1 MDINTYNS
9 NGVSITPL
17 EAVQTSKQLR
27 PFVCGHIHND
37 WRNIFNERNSDY
49 GTNTW
54 VDLGLRGLYGLLYSK
69 WQRIFNNPR
78 NWDAIVDVYG
88 YYVLAFI
95 YVKSLGVHMQWV
107 GCLENTTTIEE
118 LLEEGQY
125 YLWQCD
131 EINLTY
137 ACQWMNSMATF
148 LQEYCWES
156 HRE

>member
-1 MDINTYNS
+1 MIGVTY
-9 NGVSITPL
+9 L
-17 EAVQTSKQLR
+17 TSATVIMVLIL
-27 PFVCGHIHND
+27 G
-37 WRNIFNERNSDY
+37 
-49 GTNTW
+49 

-69 WQRIFNNPR
+69 WQRIFNNSR

-95 YVKSLGVHMQWV
+95 YVKSLGVHMQWS